1 METFTETIN
10 LLERSNFY
18 YSLIIGMDNRYIH
31 VSRHYN
37 RNFDFLNESLV
48 GKPFYITLHPD
59 DIKICREVGG
69 KCFENPGKLFP
80 ATLRKHDGRGGFVVT
95 QWEFKA
101 IFDDDGQPYGIFCM
115 GHNITEHVAV
125 THQLEDAKA
134 EIEDKT
140 GKLNHIG
147 FIQSH
152 VVRRPLANILGLAN
166 VLGSMEVDHNLAG
179 ITNMIVNSVT
189 ELDQA
194 IKNIVDETS
203 D

>member
-10 LLERSNFY
+10 LLEKSNFY
-18 YSLIIGMDNRYIH
+18 YSLIIGMDNAYIH
-31 VSRHYN
+31 VSQHYN
-37 RNFDFLNESLV
+37 RNFDFLKESLV

-59 DIKICREVGG
+59 DVKICREVGG

-80 ATLRKHDGRGGFVVT
+80 ATLRKHDGKGGFVIT

-101 IFDDDGQPYGIFCM
+101 IFDDEGQPYGIFCM

-125 THQLEDAKA
+125 KRQLKDAKA
-134 EIEDKT
+134 EIEYQT
-140 GKLNHIG
+140 GKLYDIG

-152 VVRRPLANILGLAN
+152 VVRKPLANILGLTN
-166 VLGSMEVDHNLAG
+166 VLNNMEIDHNLRG
-179 ITNMIVNSVT
+179 ITSMILDSAN
-189 ELDQA
+189 ELDNA
-194 IKNIVDETS
+194 VKKIVDKTA

>member
-31 VSRHYN
+31 VSEHYN
-37 RNFDFLNESLV
+37 RNFDFLKESLV

-59 DIKICREVGG
+59 DIKICQQVGG

-80 ATLRKHDGRGGFVVT
+80 ATLRKHDGKGGFVAT

-101 IFDDDGQPYGIFCM
+101 IFDDDGQPHGIFCI
-115 GHNITEHVAV
+115 GHNITEYVAA
-125 THQLEDAKA
+125 THQLENAKA

-140 GKLNHIG
+140 GKLNSIG

-152 VVRRPLANILGLAN
+152 VVRRPLANVLGLAN
-166 VLGSMEVDHNLAG
+166 VLNSMEVDHNLSN
-179 ITNMIVNSVT
+179 ITSMMVKSVN

-194 IKNIVDETS
+194 IRAIVDNTA